1 MANIKIKGI
10 NQLQNKLNR
19 SLKIEINK
27 LFRDKELRLKIGQ
40 IVVADIKENYVGG
53 TVDSNSSTYK
63 WRERY
68 DQLNTT
74 DPKYDRN
81 KIKALFTGELLND
94 LATNIKADTINKQ
107 FVLEHSSKLH
117 KKYQGVTKKIGSRI
131 AFDKLSG
138 YLIDD
143 MGYDYMVLTDETKKE
158 IVKLV
163 REKILKLI
171 SNI

>member
-1 MANIKIKGI
+1 MANVKIKGI
-10 NQLQNKLNR
+10 NQLEKKLNR
-19 SLKIEINK
+19 SIKIEINK
-27 LFRDKELRLKIGQ
+27 LFRDKDLRLKVGQ
-40 IVVADIKENYVGG
+40 MIVADIKLNYVGG
-53 TVDSNSSTYK
+53 APAESTLK

-74 DPKYDRN
+74 DPQYDRN

-107 FVLEHSSKLH
+107 FVMEHSSKLH

-143 MGYDYMVLTDETKKE
+143 MGYNYMTISDNVRSE
-158 IVKLV
+158 ITKLV

>member
-10 NQLQNKLNR
+10 KNLEAKINR

-27 LFRDKELRLKIGQ
+27 LFRDKDLRLQIGQ
-40 IVVADIKENYVGG
+40 LVVADIKQNYDGG
-53 TVDSNSSTYK
+53 RPAESTIK

-68 DQLNTT
+68 DQLNQT
-74 DPKYDRN
+74 DPQYNRN

-107 FVLEHSSKLH
+107 FVMEHSSKLH
-117 KKYQGVTKKIGSRI
+117 KKYQGVTKKIGKRI

-143 MGYDYMVLTDETKKE
+143 MGYNYMVLSDEVQKE